1 MAFSAVTSILDY
13 VIKVGKSR
21 NRKSRFSRFF
31 RSGKISGGFGLN
43 QKSKSGQKGEKWH
56 FFWRKQHFFAKIA
69 WHFSPLWALF
79 LLIYNFY
86 RHQNRFIDKFA
97 INSLKFDE
105 NSSNLTIF
113 RAYLE
118 GLEGV
123 WPLFD
128 QKSKFSTFSPILER
142 FRGTNCAK
150 VCKFRH
156 FFSTFGKKALPVLE

>member
-1 MAFSAVTSILDY
+1 
-13 VIKVGKSR
+13 
-21 NRKSRFSRFF
+21 
-31 RSGKISGGFGLN
+31 
-43 QKSKSGQKGEKWH
+43 
-56 FFWRKQHFFAKIA
+56 
-69 WHFSPLWALF
+69 
-79 LLIYNFY
+79 
-86 RHQNRFIDKFA
+86 
-97 INSLKFDE
+97 
-105 NSSNLTIF
+105 LTIF